1 MIINFFILQSIGLLY
16 SCCSVFT
23 KNQWTDKTPN
33 KNSEIDLF
41 AFEDRTIAPLKILNL
56 GYFKNDVL
64 SWPITVVNY
73 YSRNGKAILK

>member
-1 MIINFFILQSIGLLY
+1 MIHVAQFLLRIN
-16 SCCSVFT
+16 C
-23 KNQWTDKTPN
+23 TDKTPN

-41 AFEDRTIAPLKILNL
+41 AFEDRTIAPLKIPNL

-73 YSRNGKAILK
+73 